1 MQDAKNALA
10 YLNLGMAGFVM
21 AAIAVRFQYAQISGE
36 GRAFWMLRTAPIDPE
51 RYLWAKALPGLV
63 PMLIVGGAITVATNA
78 ILNSP
83 PLLFAISAFTGIG
96 FAFGLSG
103 IAVGMG
109 ALTPDFKADNVARAA
124 SGPGAIVF
132 MVAALSLVF
141 SVVASLSVPVFF
153 ILRNDRDGLPLS
165 PGEWALALGFFLL
178 AAVLCVVGTVLPV
191 RKAAP
196 GLWGRNL

>member
-1 MQDAKNALA
+1 
-10 YLNLGMAGFVM
+10 
-21 AAIAVRFQYAQISGE
+21 
-36 GRAFWMLRTAPIDPE
+36 
-51 RYLWAKALPGLV
+51 
-63 PMLIVGGAITVATNA
+63 
-78 ILNSP
+78 
-83 PLLFAISAFTGIG
+83 
-96 FAFGLSG
+96 
-103 IAVGMG
+103 MG
-109 ALTPDFKADNVARAA
+109 AGVMQSSGGGGRRRGRRRSRARPMSEINVTPFVDVMLVLL
-124 SGPGAIVF
+124 IVF